1 MSGLDPHGAGAL
13 ARIRTGATRT
23 VRACVAAVEWAAFW
37 VAALL
42 PVAALPLY
50 AALQYAVLDPAVVAG
65 AAAVNLLALVVGHGH
80 DPGWAGRDRSPGA
93 TDE

>member
-1 MSGLDPHGAGAL
+1 MSPPDAACAGTL
-13 ARIRTGATRT
+13 ARVRAG

-50 AALQYAVLDPAVVAG
+50 AALQYASFDPALVAG

-80 DPGWAGRDRSPGA
+80 EPTGAGSDRRSAPERD
-93 TDE
+93 